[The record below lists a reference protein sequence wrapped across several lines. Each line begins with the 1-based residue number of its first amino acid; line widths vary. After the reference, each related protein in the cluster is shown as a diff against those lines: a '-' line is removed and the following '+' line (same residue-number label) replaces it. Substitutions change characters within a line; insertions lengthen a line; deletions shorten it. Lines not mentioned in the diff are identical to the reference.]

1 MTLTYE
7 SYWTVVKT
15 SEFLKELMSNTKMG
29 KDAVRKTARDLL
41 KHYPFDF
48 DVEMWVKNNEKVMC
62 EWGKPKAAEKN
73 FIAIGRHDPVEYSPK
88 EKGWIF
94 WDETWAKF
102 HGPFVSEAECQAA
115 LMEYCKEL
123 EGVEKSLEA
132 KAEKEEDARVAAL
145 LETNAMSPPEL
156 KEMVAKVKKSLA
168 KKAKKTKVKK

>member
-1 MTLTYE
+1 MTLPYE
-7 SYWTVVKT
+7 SYWAVVKT

-62 EWGKPKAAEKN
+62 EWGKPKAAEKG

-102 HGPFVSEAECQAA
+102 HGPFVSEADCQAA

-123 EGVEKSLEA
+123 ETGVKPEKIA
-132 KAEKEEDARVAAL
+132 DEKRKEDL
-145 LETNAMSPPEL
+145 LKTNAFSPPEL
-156 KEMVAKVKKSLA
+156 KEMVATVKKSLA
-168 KKAKKTKVKK
+168 KKEKKTKVKK

>member
-1 MTLTYE
+1 
-7 SYWTVVKT
+7 
-15 SEFLKELMSNTKMG
+15 
-29 KDAVRKTARDLL
+29 
-41 KHYPFDF
+41 
-48 DVEMWVKNNEKVMC
+48 MC
-62 EWGKPKAAEKN
+62 EWGKPKAAEKG
-73 FIAIGRHDPVEYSPK
+73 FIAIGRHDPVEYSPE

-168 KKAKKTKVKK
+168 KKKKKARAK

>member
-1 MTLTYE
+1 MTLPYE
-7 SYWTVVKT
+7 SYQAVVKT

-29 KDAVRKTARDLL
+29 KDAIRKKARDLL

-48 DVEMWVKNNEKVMC
+48 DVRLWIKNNEKVMC
-62 EWGKPKAAEKN
+62 EWGKPKAAEKG
-73 FIAIGRHDPVEYSPK
+73 FIAIGRHDPVEYSPE

-102 HGPFVSEAECQAA
+102 HGPFVSEAACQAA

-156 KEMVAKVKKSLA
+156 KEMVAKVKKSLTKK
-168 KKAKKTKVKK
+168 KKARAK

>member
-1 MTLTYE
+1 MTLPYE
-7 SYWTVVKT
+7 SYQAVVKT

-62 EWGKPKAAEKN
+62 EWGKPKAAEKG

-94 WDETWAKF
+94 WDETWAQF
-102 HGPFVSEAECQAA
+102 HGPFVSEADCQAA

-123 EGVEKSLEA
+123 ETGVKSEKTA
-132 KAEKEEDARVAAL
+132 DEKRKEDL
-145 LETNAMSPPEL
+145 LKTNAFSPPEL
-156 KEMVAKVKKSLA
+156 KEMVATVKKSLA

>member
-1 MTLTYE
+1 MTLPYE
-7 SYWTVVKT
+7 SYQAVVKT

-29 KDAVRKTARDLL
+29 KDAIRKKARDLL

-48 DVEMWVKNNEKVMC
+48 DVEMWIKNTEKVMC

-102 HGPFVSEAECQAA
+102 HGPFVSETECQAA
-115 LMEYCKEL
+115 LVEYCKEL
-123 EGVEKSLEA
+123 DGEEKTLETQ
-132 KAEKEEDARVAAL
+132 AEKEEDARVAAL

>member
-1 MTLTYE
+1 MTLPYE
-7 SYWTVVKT
+7 SYWAVVKT

>member
-1 MTLTYE
+1 MTLPYE
-7 SYWTVVKT
+7 SYWAVVKT

-62 EWGKPKAAEKN
+62 EWGKPKAAEKG

-94 WDETWAKF
+94 WDETWANF
-102 HGPFVSEAECQAA
+102 HGPFFSEAECQAA
-115 LMEYCKEL
+115 LAEYCKEL
-123 EGVEKSLEA
+123 ETGVKPEKTA
-132 KAEKEEDARVAAL
+132 DEKRKEDL
-145 LETNAMSPPEL
+145 LKTNAFSPPEL
-156 KEMVAKVKKSLA
+156 KEMVATVKKSLA

>member
-1 MTLTYE
+1 MTLPYE
-7 SYWTVVKT
+7 SYQAVVKT

-62 EWGKPKAAEKN
+62 EWGKPKAAEKG

-94 WDETWAKF
+94 WDETWAQF
-102 HGPFVSEAECQAA
+102 HGPFVSEADCQAA

-123 EGVEKSLEA
+123 ETGVKPEKTADENR
-132 KAEKEEDARVAAL
+132 KEDL
-145 LETNAMSPPEL
+145 LKTNAFSPPEL
-156 KEMVAKVKKSLA
+156 KEMVATVKKSLA

>member
-1 MTLTYE
+1 MTLPYE
-7 SYWTVVKT
+7 SYWAVVKT

-29 KDAVRKTARDLL
+29 KDEIRKQARALL

-48 DVEMWVKNNEKVMC
+48 DVELWVKTTEKVMN
-62 EWGKPKAAEKN
+62 EWAKPKSAEKG

-102 HGPFVSEAECQAA
+102 HGPFFSEAECQTA
-115 LMEYCKEL
+115 LAQYCKEL
-123 EGVEKSLEA
+123 DSKEKSLETA
-132 KAEKEEDARVAAL
+132 AEEKHREDL
-145 LETNAMSPPEL
+145 LKTNAFSPPEL

-168 KKAKKTKVKK
+168 KNAKKAKVKK